1 MSTIVVQDEGKQ
13 SKDVYVVGTHWISSP
28 VVVAQSV
35 GPTMA
40 EYVQRSTQTNG
51 TLLPLLPPLLLRPSL
66 PRSLPLVAAAPT
78 RFAKKFATSV
88 NTVASVGLFAQFNS
102 YFGSSKSYLPRR
114 SWLIGRER
122 GISLQQKI

>member
-40 EYVQRSTQTNG
+40 EYVRRSIQTRM
-51 TLLPLLPPLLLRPSL
+51 LLPLLLPLLLRPSL
-66 PRSLPLVAAAPT
+66 PPLPLVAAAPT

-102 YFGSSKSYLPRR
+102 YFSSSKSYLPRR